1 MKRLVLIL
9 LLSLPLALLS
19 QKSNTGT
26 EFWTGFLRNYDST
39 FSGRKDSLR
48 LYISATNKTKVDIS
62 IPLQGYSASIQIP
75 KDSVVVFLIPLHLG
89 YLTDYDVIRDK
100 AIHITSDFPI
110 SVSAMN
116 LLYATTDASIVL
128 PYANIPSKTTYVVGN
143 PSTGS
148 TSEILLVAGEDST
161 KVKIIPTNT
170 TLSGNAS
177 NVPIYLTL
185 NKGQL
190 YQMGSSKDLSGSIVS
205 VLSPNKLVL
214 FTGDRCSAWP
224 CGACDHE
231 FEQVLPNDVLDTAYC
246 IPSHFGH
253 IKGYL
258 LKMIPLD
265 SSTDIR
271 VNGVLYKNVSR
282 LNPLTIDVKS
292 DSGYYASSN
301 KLFHCHQFLKGAG
314 CSGYINSSY
323 GDPAQLEL
331 VSIKYFGESSLFST
345 VNSFN
350 LKDHFVNIVIKTSAK
365 NNVYLDKTKIDS
377 SEFIK
382 FAYAPTY
389 SFARLK
395 ISIGQHLLESSD
407 GLLAYCYGVG
417 YYESYLYLSGFSLP
431 NFDLAFKDSVLKY
444 DCKNNQINVQF
455 RAKSDK
461 VLKKYTW
468 YFGDNSSATGNP
480 VQHLYNSTGNYTVK
494 LVAEDFAGK
503 KDSVTRIVIVNWP
516 VFDPLRNKIICGIDT
531 VLFQEKNPFFSNF
544 KWQDNSTNNYYK
556 AWDNKKVWVSAT
568 DTSGY
573 CKFSD
578 TATVSK
584 IDIFSTLVVDSIEKC
599 WKYNRFKFEDSTKI
613 LSDQILHKAWVF
625 PWTTV
630 WDKDQTTVRFP
641 MPGKYKVYFDV
652 YTTQANCKARYP
664 INVTVHPMPKVFAK
678 VKGENFCSGT
688 PIEFYDSS
696 QIVTGSIKSVRWVF
710 DDTTS
715 VNSDSLK
722 TIKSLNYYQSNSDV
736 VRFYK
741 HIAISDRGC
750 SDTVINAVQIWPKP
764 KVDFLLNSID
774 TIQCLPS
781 ARWTYT
787 SISTVAADTMNLFW
801 DAGNGR
807 SSTNYSMKNIR
818 YFSAGRYTVSLKA
831 VSTFGCEEIKI
842 KHVEVLDIPKAQ
854 FKINDSTQCFKDH
867 LFKFKDTT
875 LGNYLSYKWDLGN
888 GQTSQKASIDSVYYT
903 TVGSY
908 KVKLKI
914 SAPYNGC
921 EDSTMRMVY
930 VLKAPIAAFKINNDT
945 QCLNS
950 NSFTVNNQS
959 TYFQN
964 YAGTQWR
971 YKNTIDTNYNLNNIV
986 FTDTG
991 RHIYSLRVIDN
1002 EGCTDS
1008 STFNLQVG
1016 GQPAPQFTVNDS
1028 IQCLNGNRFVFRTS
1042 NPKGIINYWRIDG
1055 QLVYTGSV
1063 DSTIYISSTSG
1074 IHTIQLIQSTTAQC
1088 KDSLSKRYFIL
1099 PAPLA
1104 NFIINKDTQCFT
1116 GHGFAFS
1123 DASTANNDKVNIW
1136 TYKIGIQTYNG
1147 NANLGNIKFA
1157 NAGIYLVQLKI
1168 RTKEGCAD
1176 SITKNVA
1183 VLNNPVAQIIG
1194 DTVCLYEMATIQ
1206 GLQKSGAPIQ
1216 NWDWQLGDGFSG
1228 NNQQLQHLYAVA
1240 QAYDLSLTVTDNKGC
1255 TSTANATNAVLVH
1268 ALPDASFMFQETGDG
1283 VSASRIKFL
1292 PILQTGNA
1300 YFWRF
1305 PNQQSSNLDT
1315 PVLIVTE
1322 LLKGKITLRVSNAF
1336 NCTDSSEQ
1344 SIYIYPNNF
1353 NVYIPTAITI
1363 NNDQINDVFKIEG
1376 LKNTQN
1382 FEMQILNRWGETL
1395 FVSHDPNLGWDGY
1408 YKGELVQDGVYMYQ
1422 INFTYY
1428 DRKTYQF
1435 SGTLTLLK

>member
-1 MKRLVLIL
+1 M
-9 LLSLPLALLS
+9 
-19 QKSNTGT
+19 
-26 EFWTGFLRNYDST
+26 GFLRNYDST
-39 FSGRKDSLR
+39 FSGKKDSLR
-48 LYISATNKTKVDIS
+48 LYISATNKTNVDVS

-128 PYANIPSKTTYVVGN
+128 PYANIPNKTTYVVGN
-143 PSTGS
+143 PSSGS
-148 TSEILLVAGEDST
+148 TSEVLLVAGEDST
-161 KVKIIPTNT
+161 KVKITPANN
-170 TLSGNAS
+170 TLSGHPKNT
-177 NVPIYLTL
+177 PFYLTL

-190 YQMGSSKDLSGSIVS
+190 YQMGSGSDLSGSTIT
-205 VLSPNKLVL
+205 VLSLNKLVV

-265 SSTDIR
+265 SSTDIK
-271 VNGVLYKNVSR
+271 VNGVWYRNVSR
-282 LNPLTIDVKS
+282 LNPLTIDVKN

-314 CSGYINSSY
+314 CSGYINSNY

-331 VSIKYFGESSLFST
+331 VSVKYFGEASLFST

-350 LKDHFVNIVIKTSAK
+350 LKDHFVNVVIKTSAK
-365 NNVYLDKTKIDS
+365 DNVYLDKTKIDS
-377 SEFIK
+377 SEFVK

-395 ISIGQHLLESSD
+395 ISIGQHLLECSD

-431 NFDLAFKDSVLKY
+431 NFDLGFKDSVLKY
-444 DCKNNQINVQF
+444 DCKNNKINVQF
-455 RAKSDK
+455 KAKSDK

-468 YFGDNSSATGNP
+468 YFGDNTTATGNP
-480 VQHLYNSTGNYTVK
+480 VQHLYNSPGDYNVK

-503 KDSVTRIVIVNWP
+503 KDSVTRKVIVNWP

-531 VLFQEKNPFFSNF
+531 VLFQEKNTFFSNF

-556 AWDNKKVWVSAT
+556 AWDNKKVWVTAT
-568 DTSGY
+568 DTTGY

-584 IDIFSTLVVDSIEKC
+584 IDIFSKLVVDSIEKC

-613 LSDQILHKAWVF
+613 FADQILHKAWVF
-625 PWTTV
+625 PWTTI
-630 WDKDQTTVRFP
+630 WDKNQTTVRFP

-652 YTTQANCKARYP
+652 YTTEANCKARYP
-664 INVTVHPMPKVFAK
+664 IDVTVHPMPKVFAK

-696 QIVTGSIKSVRWVF
+696 QIVTGAIKSVRWVF

-715 VNSDSLK
+715 VISDSLK
-722 TIKSLNYYQSNSDV
+722 TIKSLKYYQINSDV

-750 SDTVINAVQIWPKP
+750 SDTSINAVQIWPKP
-764 KVDFLLNSID
+764 KVDFLMNSID

-787 SISTVAADTMNLFW
+787 SLATVAADTMNLFW

-807 SSTNYSMKNIR
+807 TSTNYFMKNIR
-818 YFSAGRYTVSLKA
+818 YFTAGRYEVSLKA

-842 KHVEVLDIPKAQ
+842 KHIEVLDIPKAQ
-854 FKINDSTQCFKDH
+854 FKINDSTQCFNDH

-875 LGNYLSYKWDLGN
+875 LGNYLSYQWVLGN
-888 GQTSQKASIDSVYYT
+888 GQTSQKGSIDSVYYNS
-903 TVGSY
+903 VGSY

-914 SAPYNGC
+914 TTPYNGC

-930 VLKAPIAAFKINNDT
+930 VLKAPIASYKINNDT

-964 YAGTQWR
+964 YASTQWR
-971 YKNTIDTNYNLNNIV
+971 YKNTIDTNYNLIKV
-986 FTDTG
+986 AFTDTG
-991 RHIYSLRVIDN
+991 YHVYGLRITDS

-1008 STFNLQVG
+1008 TSIKLYVAGETNTLL
-1016 GQPAPQFTVNDS
+1016 TVNDS
-1028 IQCLNGNRFVFRTS
+1028 IQCLNGNRFVFRTKNS
-1042 NPKGIINYWRIDG
+1042 QNSLNYWRING
-1055 QLVYTGSV
+1055 QLVLASSG
-1063 DSTIYISSTSG
+1063 DSLVYVGNKAGTNSL
-1074 IHTIQLIQSTTAQC
+1074 QLVQATTAQC
-1088 KDSLSKRYFIL
+1088 KDSLTKKYFIL
-1099 PAPLA
+1099 PAPIA
-1104 NFIINKDTQCFT
+1104 DFSINKDTQCFV
-1116 GHGFAFS
+1116 GHGFNFS
-1123 DASTANNDKVNIW
+1123 DASTASSDNVNAWHYKVEQ
-1136 TYKIGIQTYNG
+1136 QTYSG
-1147 NANLGNIKFA
+1147 NANLNNILFA
-1157 NAGIYLVQLKI
+1157 KIGTYPVQLRI
-1168 RTKEGCAD
+1168 RTKEGCVD
-1176 SITKNVA
+1176 SVMKNVT
-1183 VLNNPVAQIIG
+1183 VIENPMVQIIG
-1194 DTVCLYEMATIQ
+1194 DTVCLYELANLKS
-1206 GLQKSGAPIQ
+1206 LQISGAPIK
-1216 NWDWQLGDGFSG
+1216 NWDWQLGDGFTG
-1228 NNQQLQHLYAVA
+1228 NTQQIQHLYAAA

-1255 TSTANATNAVLVH
+1255 TASTSANSAVIVH
-1268 ALPDASFMFQETGDG
+1268 ALPDASFMFQEIGDG
-1283 VSASRIKFL
+1283 VSASKVKFL
-1292 PILQTGNA
+1292 PILQAGNA

-1305 PNQQSSNLDT
+1305 PNQQNSNQDT
-1315 PVLIVTE
+1315 PVLVVNE
-1322 LLKGKITLRVSNAF
+1322 LLKGKVVLRVSNAY
-1336 NCTDSSEQ
+1336 NCIDSSEQ

-1353 NVYIPTAITI
+1353 NVYIPTAITV

-1382 FEMQILNRWGETL
+1382 FEMQIIDRWGEIL
-1395 FVSHDPNLGWDGY
+1395 FISKDPNLGWDGAY
-1408 YKGELVQDGVYMYQ
+1408 QGKLVPDGVYTYL

-1428 DRKTYQF
+1428 DSKTYQF
-1435 SGTLTLLK
+1435 SGTLTILR